1 MPEQKIH
8 VIGYDEIVLLLGLLG
23 IEGTILESSEQ
34 FMPTFNQLT
43 NDPSIGMVI
52 IGLDLDEEI
61 LNYLVDFKLNNRIPL
76 VYLLPDIF
84 QTNVDNEDIF
94 LKIIR
99 NSVGKITY

>member
-23 IEGTILESSEQ
+23 IEGTILESSER